1 MIFFDFDDFHRAR
14 RSVFLAFFL
23 AFSGILSAQSVSSG
37 MHSGMYSGNRS
48 AASSKTMSAEAKAAI
63 QNKKSGKEKKN
74 EAPVVFNADF
84 AAGEELFSLNEP
96 EKAIPYFEKALEA
109 ENVNPAVYVYLG
121 VAYYQTGDYN
131 KSLAVCVQGL
141 AKENTDRK
149 VLAYNAGNSCYA
161 MGNYMRAD
169 ASYAIALREDENYA
183 PAVLN
188 RANAQLK
195 MDHLEDAKNNY
206 IKYLEL
212 SPDSNQ
218 KEKIEELIRLLEEE
232 IALRA
237 KQRPELINP
246 DEFVSNEK
254 MEIVE
259 APEKVQETLPS
270 YAEEK
275 PLEPEKISAAAP
287 ALPVEKTEKDD
298 GEKVGE
304 NLALQNESDSQ
315 KIDENEKSEKIKE
328 NPPVLPAAKND
339 DLIEEKPDEN
349 LESIGEIEIPEAVQN
364 EESESAMEKIDPE
377 SLVTDDYQKNEEERE
392 RIEREKAEKALS
404 LEKEKKE
411 KAARAREELEKEM
424 EEASIIKIDEDDP
437 ELNPAAVPDKVEVRE
452 NDDGTVDIKIPT
464 LSFEV
469 NSANLVENKANNET
483 VNKVYEILSD
493 KKYSDLKVT
502 ITGYVN
508 PDGDEWTSDEK
519 KLALE
524 RAESVKKKIVKMG
537 ISEERVKAKNGD
549 GKTENK
555 EYNRRVEFLLSKN

>member
-23 AFSGILSAQSVSSG
+23 AFSGILSAQSVS
-37 MHSGMYSGNRS
+37 SGMYSGNRS

-392 RIEREKAEKALS
+392 RIEHEKAEKALS

>member
-14 RSVFLAFFL
+14 RGVFLAFFL

-37 MHSGMYSGNRS
+37 MYSESRS

-74 EAPVVFNADF
+74 AAPVVFNADF

-206 IKYLEL
+206 LKYLEL

>member
-1 MIFFDFDDFHRAR
+1 MKFKDMNMIFFDFDNFCRAR
-14 RSVFLAFFL
+14 RGAFLAFFL
-23 AFSGILSAQSVSSG
+23 AFAGILPAQN
-37 MHSGMYSGNRS
+37 M
-48 AASSKTMSAEAKAAI
+48 SSKTMSAEAKAAI
-63 QNKKSGKEKKN
+63 QNKKSGKEKKS
-74 EAPVVFNADF
+74 ETPVVFNEDF

-121 VAYYQTGDYN
+121 VAYYQTGDFN

-259 APEKVQETLPS
+259 APEKVHETLPS

-287 ALPVEKTEKDD
+287 ALPAEKTEKDD

-304 NLALQNESDSQ
+304 NLALQSESNPQ
-315 KIDENEKSEKIKE
+315 EIVENEKSEKIKE
-328 NPPVLPAAKND
+328 SPPVLPVAKNEN
-339 DLIEEKPDEN
+339 LIEEKPEEN
-349 LESIGEIEIPEAVQN
+349 LESIGEIEIPESVQT
-364 EESESAMEKIDPE
+364 EESEIAMEKIDPE
-377 SLVTDDYQKNEEERE
+377 SLVTDDYQKDEEERE

-452 NDDGTVDIKIPT
+452 NGDGTVDIKIPT

-469 NSANLVENKANNET
+469 NSAKLVENKSNNET

-508 PDGDEWTSDEK
+508 PDGDEWTAEEK

-524 RAESVKKKIVKMG
+524 RAESVKKKIVNMG
-537 ISEERVKAKNGD
+537 ISEERVKAQNGD